1 MALIKPRTL
10 INGIAYS
17 FVDITISIPG
27 LSDILVGF
35 NGLPIKSISYN
46 ATQQKSMNYENS
58 KYATSI
64 SLGKLTYT
72 GNIGLTADAAEQ
84 FRDAVFSNFVEQRSI
99 MAIPAININITF
111 SNKGKINV
119 TSIKNVAFTT
129 ENLTG
134 AEGNDT
140 IAVSCDFIASH
151 IEFGGATPPAVVFFD
166 NQGISV

>member
-1 MALIKPRTL
+1 MPIKPNTL

-17 FVDITISIPG
+17 FVDISISIGG
-27 LSDILVGF
+27 LTPIVGF
-35 NGLPIKSISYN
+35 NGVPIKSISYN
-46 ATQQKSMNYENS
+46 AVQQKSMNYENS

-84 FRDAVFSNFVEQRSI
+84 LRDSVFNVFQVERSI
-99 MAIPAININITF
+99 CSMPAVDVTITF
-111 SNKGKINV
+111 SVKGKINV
-119 TSIKNVAFTT
+119 TILKNVAFTT

-151 IEFGGATPPAVVFFD
+151 IEFGASVIPNPTVLFD
-166 NQGISV
+166 NQGLAV